1 MNAQEL
7 KKANKLQ
14 ADINKYERLQF
25 EIAGHSVNPIL
36 IPRYLSGKRSEEV
49 ELPKDV
55 CWAMYKSINYQ
66 INALKRELEEL

>member
-25 EIAGHSVNPIL
+25 EITGYSANPIL
-36 IPRYLSGKRSEEV
+36 IPRYSNGKRSEEV
-49 ELPKDV
+49 ELPREV
-55 CWAMYKSINYQ
+55 CWAMNRYIGHQ
-66 INALKRELEEL
+66 IYALKRELEEL